1 MTKEFNEQL
10 LVGDKKIASE
20 ISKKMGIKC
29 FNNELVTELTRC
41 VRQNMETF
49 LGDINQE
56 DIKNMALGL
65 AHGLGRFKIKF
76 SSDKVDIMI
85 MQAVNLYEDLDKEI
99 NNYMMRLR
107 EWYGY
112 HFPELTKTITD
123 NLVYTKIVKK
133 LGMRENYEQID
144 LTDLV
149 GEELNRE
156 IKIAA
161 EISMGTEVTEE
172 DIQSI

>member
-1 MTKEFNEQL
+1 
-10 LVGDKKIASE
+10 
-20 ISKKMGIKC
+20 
-29 FNNELVTELTRC
+29 
-41 VRQNMETF
+41 
-49 LGDINQE
+49 
-56 DIKNMALGL
+56 
-65 AHGLGRFKIKF
+65 
-76 SSDKVDIMI
+76 
-85 MQAVNLYEDLDKEI
+85 
-99 NNYMMRLR
+99 MMRLR

-161 EISMGTEVTEE
+161 EISMGTEVTDE
-172 DIQSI
+172 DI